1 MADLLPF
8 DTSDE
13 RMARA
18 AWSRIAEPRDGQAG
32 ALVQAL
38 GAAAALDWLTAVAR
52 AWSDPPVL
60 APGAHWHT
68 AAKRWIPR
76 LTGLDLRREMDVLAR
91 RGGRVLVPG
100 DPEWPAGLADLGTD
114 APPCL
119 WLLGDPDALSRPAV
133 AVVGSRA
140 CSPYGAEIT
149 STMTTELAAAGLAIV
164 SGGAFG
170 VDAAA
175 HRATLVGDGVP
186 VAVMAGGLDRFY
198 PTGNAALLAEVARCG
213 VVLSEVP
220 PGSSPMRQRFL
231 SRNRLIA
238 ALTEVTVVVEASW
251 RSGALNTAGHAA
263 ELGRTVA
270 AVPGPV
276 ISSTSAGCHRLIR
289 EGAVCVTEAAEV
301 LELLGPLDATAGPAA
316 PPVPAGL
323 LDGLDPGQAQVLDA
337 MPARA
342 GVELVSLVR
351 SSGLAEPEV
360 RSALGF
366 LELAGRVERDGVRW
380 RRSSRRSA

>member
-1 MADLLPF
+1 MPDALTF
-8 DTSDE
+8 DTSDDLL
-13 RMARA
+13 ARA
-18 AWSRIAEPRDGQAG
+18 AWSRIAEPRDAEAG

-38 GAAAALDWLTAVAR
+38 GASAALEWLLGAAAG

-60 APGAHWHT
+60 AAGAHWH
-68 AAKRWIPR
+68 AAARRWLPR
-76 LTGLDLRREMDVLAR
+76 LDGLDPVRDLDVLAR
-91 RGGRVLVPG
+91 RGGQVLVPT
-100 DPEWPAGLADLGTD
+100 DPRWPAALADLGTD

-119 WLLGDPDALSRPAV
+119 WLLGDPAALAPRAAV

-149 STMTTELAAAGLAIV
+149 GTITSELVAEGATIV

-175 HRATLVGDGVP
+175 HRATLAGHGTP
-186 VAVMAGGLDRFY
+186 VAVMAGGLDRYY

-213 VVLSEVP
+213 AVVAEVP
-220 PGSSPMRQRFL
+220 PGSSPMRHRFL

-238 ALTEVTVVVEASW
+238 ALAEVVVVVEASW
-251 RSGALNTAGHAA
+251 RSGALNTCGHAA
-263 ELGRTVA
+263 DLGRTVA

-276 ISSTSAGCHRLIR
+276 TSSTSAGCHRLIR
-289 EGAVCVTEAAEV
+289 EGAVCVTDAAEV
-301 LELLGPLDATAGPAA
+301 LELLGPLDAAAGAPE
-316 PPVPAGL
+316 PPVAPGL
-323 LDGLDPGQAQVLDA
+323 LDGLDPAQAVVLDA
-337 MPARA
+337 LPARA
-342 GVELVSLVR
+342 GAELPGLVR
-351 SSGLAEPEV
+351 SSGLAEAEV

-380 RRSSRRSA
+380 RRARR

>member
-1 MADLLPF
+1 MADRLPF
-8 DTSDE
+8 DISDD

-18 AWSRIAEPRDGQAG
+18 AWSRLAEPRDAQAG

-38 GAAAALDWLTAVAR
+38 GAAPALEWLTAAAR
-52 AWSDPPVL
+52 AWTDPPVL

-76 LTGLDLRREMDVLAR
+76 LTGLDLRRELDVLAR
-91 RGGRVLVPG
+91 RGGRVLVPD
-100 DPEWPAGLADLGTD
+100 DPQWPAALADLGTD

-119 WLLGDPDALSRPAV
+119 WLLGDPEALSRPAV

-149 STMTTELAAAGLAIV
+149 NTLTTELAADGLVIV

-175 HRATLVGDGVP
+175 HRATLAGDGVP

-198 PTGNAALLAEVARCG
+198 PLGNAALLAEVARRG
-213 VVLSEVP
+213 AVVSEVP

-238 ALTEVTVVVEASW
+238 ALAEVTVVVEASW

-276 ISSTSAGCHRLIR
+276 TSSTSAGCHRLIR

-301 LELLGPLDATAGPAA
+301 LELRGPWDAAAGAVEPQVA
-316 PPVPAGL
+316 AGL

-342 GVELVSLVR
+342 GVELASLVR

-366 LELAGRVERDGVRW
+366 LELGGRVERDGVRW
-380 RRSSRRSA
+380 RRSRKVRA

>member
-1 MADLLPF
+1 MPDLPF
-8 DTSDE
+8 DLDDD

-18 AWSRIAEPRDGQAG
+18 AWSRIAEPRDAEAG

-38 GAAAALDWLTAVAR
+38 GAGPALQWLVSAAGT
-52 AWSDPPVL
+52 WSDPPVL
-60 APGAHWHT
+60 AAGAHWHS

-76 LTGLDLRREMDVLAR
+76 LSTLDPRRDLKVLAR
-91 RGGRVLVPG
+91 RGGRLVVPG
-100 DPEWPAGLADLGTD
+100 DPEWPVALGDLGTD

-119 WLLGDPDALSRPAV
+119 WLLGDPAALARSTV

-149 STMTTELAAAGLAIV
+149 GVLTSELAGQGVTII

-175 HRATLVGDGVP
+175 HRAALAGDGATA
-186 VAVMAGGLDRFY
+186 AVMAGGLDRFY
-198 PTGNAALLAEVARCG
+198 PVGNAALLAEVARCG
-213 VVLSEVP
+213 AVLSEVP
-220 PGSSPMRQRFL
+220 PGGSPMRHRFL

-238 ALTEVTVVVEASW
+238 ALTEVVVVVEASW

-276 ISSTSAGCHRLIR
+276 TSSTSAGCHRLIR
-289 EGAVCVTEAAEV
+289 EGAVCVTEASEV
-301 LELLGPLDATAGPAA
+301 LELLGPLDATAGRAD
-316 PPVPAGL
+316 PPVAPGL
-323 LDGLDPGQAQVLDA
+323 LDGLDPAQAVVLDA
-337 MPARA
+337 LPARA
-342 GVELVSLVR
+342 GAELVALVR
-351 SSGLAEPEV
+351 SSGLAEAEV

-366 LELAGRVERDGVRW
+366 LELGGRVERDGVRW
-380 RRSSRRSA
+380 RRARRTPA

>member
-1 MADLLPF
+1 MPDLLPF
-8 DTSDE
+8 DTTDD
-13 RMARA
+13 RWARA
-18 AWSRIAEPRDGQAG
+18 AWSRIAEPRDAHAG

-38 GAAAALDWLTAVAR
+38 GAAPALQWLTAAAR

-91 RGGRVLVPG
+91 RGGRVLVPE
-100 DPEWPAGLADLGTD
+100 DPEWPTALADLGTD

-119 WLLGDPDALSRPAV
+119 WLLGDPAALSRPAV

-140 CSPYGAEIT
+140 CSPYGSEIT
-149 STMTTELAAAGLAIV
+149 NTLTSELAAAGLVIV

-175 HRATLVGDGVP
+175 HRATLAGAGSP

-198 PTGNAALLAEVARCG
+198 PVGNAALLAEVARSG
-213 VVLSEVP
+213 AVLSEVP

-238 ALTEVTVVVEASW
+238 ALAEVTVVVEASW

-270 AVPGPV
+270 AVPGP
-276 ISSTSAGCHRLIR
+276 ITSSTSSGCHRLIR
-289 EGAVCVTEAAEV
+289 EGAVCVTDAAEV
-301 LELLGPLDATAGPAA
+301 LELVHPMDAAAGAAEPAV
-316 PPVPAGL
+316 VPGL
-323 LDGLDPGQAQVLDA
+323 LDGLGPEQARVLDA

-342 GVELVSLVR
+342 GVELASLVR
-351 SSGLAEPEV
+351 SSGLGEPDV

-380 RRSSRRSA
+380 RRARRRPT

>member
-1 MADLLPF
+1 MPDTLPF
-8 DTSDE
+8 DTTDD
-13 RMARA
+13 RLARA
-18 AWSRIAEPRDGQAG
+18 AWSRIAEPRDTEAG

-38 GAAAALDWLTAVAR
+38 GASAALDWLIVTAR

-60 APGAHWHT
+60 AAGAHWHA

-76 LTGLDLRREMDVLAR
+76 LSTLDPLRELEVLAR
-91 RGGRVLVPG
+91 RGGRLLVPT
-100 DPEWPAGLADLGTD
+100 DPEWPEALADLGTD

-119 WLLGDPDALSRPAV
+119 WLLGDPAALQPAAV

-149 STMTTELAAAGLAIV
+149 GAITSELAAEDATIV

-175 HRATLVGDGVP
+175 HRATLAGDGLP

-198 PTGNAALLAEVARCG
+198 PAGNAALLAEVARSG
-213 VVLSEVP
+213 AVLSEVP
-220 PGSSPMRQRFL
+220 PGSSPMRHRFL

-238 ALTEVTVVVEASW
+238 ALAEVVVVVEASW

-263 ELGRTVA
+263 DLGRTVA

-276 ISSTSAGCHRLIR
+276 TSSTSAGCHRLIR
-289 EGAVCVTEAAEV
+289 EGAVCVTDAAEV
-301 LELLGPLDATAGPAA
+301 LELLGPLDATRGPAP
-316 PPVPAGL
+316 PPVAPGL
-323 LDGLDPGQAQVLDA
+323 LDGLDATQAVVLDA
-337 MPARA
+337 LPARA
-342 GVELVSLVR
+342 GAELTGLVR
-351 SSGLAEPEV
+351 SSGLAEPDV

-380 RRSSRRSA
+380 RRSRRGAA

>member
-1 MADLLPF
+1 MSDPLMF
-8 DTSDE
+8 DTSDD

-18 AWSRIAEPRDGQAG
+18 AWSRIAEPRDPQAG

-38 GAAAALDWLTAVAR
+38 GAAPALQWLTDAAR
-52 AWSDPPVL
+52 AWADPPVL

-68 AAKRWIPR
+68 AAQRWIPR
-76 LTGLDLRREMDVLAR
+76 LTGLDPRREMDVLAR
-91 RGGRVLVPG
+91 RGGGVLTPA
-100 DPEWPAGLADLGTD
+100 DPQWPAGLADLGTD

-119 WLLGDPDALSRPAV
+119 WLLGDPSALSRPAV

-140 CSPYGAEIT
+140 CTAYGAQIT
-149 STMTTELAAAGLAIV
+149 TTLAAELTADGLAIV

-175 HRATLVGDGVP
+175 HRATLAGDGVA

-198 PTGNAALLAEVARCG
+198 PVGNAALLAEVARCG
-213 VVLSEVP
+213 AVLSEVP

-238 ALTEVTVVVEASW
+238 ALAEVTVVVEASW

-263 ELGRTVA
+263 ELGRPVA

-276 ISSTSAGCHRLIR
+276 TSSTSSGCHRLIR
-289 EGAVCVTEAAEV
+289 EGAVCVTDTAEV
-301 LELLGPLDATAGPAA
+301 RELIGPWDAAAGAVA
-316 PPVPAGL
+316 PPVAAGL

-342 GVELVSLVR
+342 GVELASLVR
-351 SSGLAEPEV
+351 SSGVGESEV

-380 RRSSRRSA
+380 RRARRRPA